1 MYLYKILL
9 YVRGIFGWFF
19 EWLFNILYK
28 YLLGYVEKSTE

>member
-9 YVRGIFGWFF
+9 YVLRGIF

-28 YLLGYVEKSTE
+28 YLLGYVEKSIE